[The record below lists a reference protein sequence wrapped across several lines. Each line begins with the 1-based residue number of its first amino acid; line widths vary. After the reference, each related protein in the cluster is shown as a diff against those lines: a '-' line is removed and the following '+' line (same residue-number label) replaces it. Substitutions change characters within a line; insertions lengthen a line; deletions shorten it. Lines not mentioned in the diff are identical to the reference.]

1 MDDCGK
7 RRGICSLIKIREQGL
22 CPAFIFMHTY
32 SIRLSEQQIN
42 YTIRQSPKAKYIKLT
57 IKNRALHVV
66 IPSYIRLNDKT
77 HSVIENFISQ
87 KSSWVLN
94 RLSEAEEDTA
104 PKKLIENNQVIY
116 LGKTY
121 DLSTNLV
128 QKRKECRIEIDHAG
142 NTLVIYNTN
151 LENINTLLHDWYK
164 NQAKE
169 FITLRLKELNT
180 FTTKQIKSI
189 RIKNLRSRWGSCS
202 SMGGLNFSWRLI
214 LAPVEIVDYVII
226 HELSHLNH
234 MNHSQRFWQLVE
246 TQCPDYK
253 SHINWLK
260 KEGQKLLHVI

>member
-1 MDDCGK
+1 MDK
-7 RRGICSLIKIREQGL
+7 
-22 CPAFIFMHTY
+22 Y
-32 SIRLSEQQIN
+32 SICLSEQQIS
-42 YTIRQSPKAKYIKLT
+42 YTIRQSKKAKYIKLT
-57 IKNRALHVV
+57 VKDSALHVV

-77 HSVIENFISQ
+77 ISVVENFISQ
-87 KSSWVLN
+87 KSSWVLDK
-94 RLSEAEEDTA
+94 LAEPQEDTN
-104 PKKLIENNQVIY
+104 PKRLIEDNQIIY

-121 DLSTNLV
+121 NLSTNLV
-128 QKRKECRIEIDHAG
+128 QKRKECRVEIDNAD
-142 NTLVIYNTN
+142 NTIHIYNTN
-151 LENINTLLHDWYK
+151 LEDINALLHDWYRK
-164 NQAKE
+164 HAKE

-214 LAPVEIVDYVII
+214 LAPVEVVDYVII

-246 TQCPDYK
+246 VQCPDYK
-253 SHINWLK
+253 NHINWLK